1 MVELESEEFVR
12 FLLEFW
18 VFLFEDVLLASE
30 MVVEDDLPLQV
41 TEHLVADLV
50 SFVDPLRDCLV
61 PHLEVP
67 DLVLLTSQIV
77 F

>member
-50 SFVDPLRDCLV
+50 SFVDPLRDCLL
-61 PHLEVP
+61 PQEA
-67 DLVLLTSQIV
+67 
-77 F
+77 